1 MDPPGGRFATGSL
14 DYEVK
19 LWDFTGLKSRHAF
32 RAMRPCECHPIRHLS
47 YSSSGD
53 ALLVISG
60 NAQVKA
66 YIIMYLFLN
75 EQYLNSNF
83 LTICYFTGKSC

>member
-1 MDPPGGRFATGSL
+1 MEHGSQPVTALTVDPPGGRFATGSI
-14 DYEVK
+14 DYEIK
-19 LWDFTGLKSRHAF
+19 LWDFTGLKNRHAF

-60 NAQVKA
+60 NAQVH
-66 YIIMYLFLN
+66 INL
-75 EQYLNSNF
+75 
-83 LTICYFTGKSC
+83 ICDVHY